1 MPKVGNKTYSYNKAG
16 MKAAKKASVKAG
28 KPVKKTKK

>member
-16 MKAAKKASVKAG
+16 IKAAKKASVKSG
-28 KPVKKTKK
+28 TPVKKTKK